1 MEDTEVHRV
10 LLIST
15 INFVKL
21 RDLVPLWRKKTCRSG
36 LNIRDYVLMR
46 LM

>member
-21 RDLVPLWRKKTCRSG
+21 RDLVPLWRKKKKLVGVDSILG
-36 LNIRDYVLMR
+36 IMY
-46 LM
+46 